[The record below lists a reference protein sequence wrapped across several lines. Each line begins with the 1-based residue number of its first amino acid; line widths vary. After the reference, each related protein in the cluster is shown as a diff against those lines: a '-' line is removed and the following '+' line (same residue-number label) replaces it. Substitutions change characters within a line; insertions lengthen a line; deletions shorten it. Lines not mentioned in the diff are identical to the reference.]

1 MVDPAIGD
9 QRRHRIIL
17 HDACR
22 RDLLNYAYLVEERTG
37 KKVSRMNLY
46 YTGEENGVPVVT
58 FPYTKTAIEGT
69 MAAFDDTVQHILKKD
84 FHHCANDEKIC
95 KNCDFKYFC
104 RSK

>member
-1 MVDPAIGD
+1 
-9 QRRHRIIL
+9 
-17 HDACR
+17 
-22 RDLLNYAYLVEERTG
+22 
-37 KKVSRMNLY
+37 
-46 YTGEENGVPVVT
+46 
-58 FPYTKTAIEGT
+58 